1 MRSMRWLRI
10 GMGVKR
16 YVVGIMVGTVFV
28 SLAIAMVLAT
38 VYRTVD
44 FPEST
49 SAVVGAVTLQWIAHP
64 MREIIVGTFG
74 ICVMAGSVF
83 LLFRS
88 VISVVIAPGEDVAE
102 MVYRG
107 RLLRRGP
114 QVVSI
119 GGGTGQGVLLRGLKE
134 RTANITAVVTVA
146 DDGGSSGRLRKEFQ
160 LMPPGDLRNCL
171 ASLADSEALMT
182 KLLDYRFR
190 RGDGLQGH
198 SLGNLLIAAMR
209 DIAGGVERGVEGLSE
224 VLRIHGSVT
233 PSTASDVHLA
243 AEMVDGT
250 TVIGESR
257 IGSSRRRI
265 HRVYLHPSRV
275 VVNDDAVSAILA
287 ADLIVIGPG
296 SVYTSILPNLLVP
309 EIAAAVRQSAAMK
322 LFVVNVTTEPG
333 ETESFDLLDHVQAIE
348 DHVGPNLFDFIL
360 VNSDTAPQLP
370 AAARNRSFVLASASH
385 QAQLVARGYETFTD
399 SVISHELPVHHDSEQ
414 LASTIF
420 QIYYAAEGQTRSPV
434 IELHGNMEGKARNA
448 RTR

>member
-1 MRSMRWLRI
+1 MRSTRWLRI

-16 YVVGIMVGTVFV
+16 YVVGILVGTVLV
-28 SLAIAMVLAT
+28 GLALAMILAT

-49 SAVVGAVTLQWIAHP
+49 SSLVGLGTLQWVAHPYREIFVGAVGLT
-64 MREIIVGTFG
+64 
-74 ICVMAGSVF
+74 VMASSVF

-88 VISVVIAPGEDVAE
+88 VISIVVAPGENVAE

-114 QVVSI
+114 RVVSI

-134 RTANITAVVTVA
+134 KTANITAVVTVA

-160 LMPPGDLRNCL
+160 LVPPGDLRNCL

-198 SLGNLLIAAMR
+198 SLGNLLITAMR
-209 DIAGGVERGVEGLSE
+209 DIAGGVERGVEGLTE
-224 VLRIHGSVT
+224 VLRIHGNVT
-233 PSTASDVHLA
+233 PSTATDVHLA
-243 AEMVDGT
+243 AEMEDGT

-257 IGSSRRRI
+257 IGSGNRRI
-265 HRVYLHPSRV
+265 RRVYLHPARV
-275 VVNDDAVSAILA
+275 IANEDAVNAILA
-287 ADLIVIGPG
+287 AEIVVIGPG

-309 EIAAAVRQSAAMK
+309 EIAAAIRHSSAMK
-322 LFVVNVTTEPG
+322 LFVVNVTTERG
-333 ETESFDLLDHVQAIE
+333 ETESFDVLDHVRAIE
-348 DHVGPNLFDFIL
+348 DHVGPNLFDYIL
-360 VNSDTAPQLP
+360 VNADTTARLP
-370 AAARNRSFVLASASH
+370 GSTRSRSFVLAPASH

-399 SVISHELPVHHDSEQ
+399 AIIDHELPIHHHPER
-414 LASTIF
+414 LASTVLS
-420 QIYYAAEGQTRSPV
+420 IYYGSAGSTRPRV
-434 IELHGNMEGKARNA
+434 IDLHRASDPPA
-448 RTR
+448 